1 MIVYVE
7 KIIVIHLKEF
17 NKTIIIKL
25 IYQMNTIN
33 KEDMNIT
40 KKTFTLIIPL
50 IFILIIISGCS
61 ESDENANK
69 IDKITDTE
77 KIFTIDD
84 LIKTGFKKNKTYKTD
99 DLPGAN
105 SAYYGFT
112 SKKDSNGKRVSVDYE
127 VRFFDSHEDAKN
139 IGVSLVEERVGK
151 EAKLTKNDATWKEGG
166 KEARTCGGD
175 SGHGKGYSLVVA
187 SSTCNLAKYNDYYIY
202 GNMIL
207 LCQGKDDLESQKNCN
222 EILLILENPSP

>member
-61 ESDENANK
+61 ESDENANM

-84 LIKTGFKKNKTYKTD
+84 LTKTGFKKNKTYKTD

-112 SKKDSNGKRVSVDYE
+112 SKKDSNGKRISVDYE

-151 EAKLTKNDATWKEGG
+151 EAKLTKNDATWKEGV

>member
-50 IFILIIISGCS
+50 IFILIISGCS
-61 ESDENANK
+61 GSDENANK

-84 LIKTGFKKNKTYKTD
+84 LTKTGFKKNKTYKTD

-151 EAKLTKNDATWKEGG
+151 DAKLTKNDATWKEGV

-222 EILLILENPSP
+222 EILLILENPRP

>member
-50 IFILIIISGCS
+50 IFILIISGCS
-61 ESDENANK
+61 GSDENANK
-69 IDKITDTE
+69 IDKFTDTE

-84 LIKTGFKKNKTYKTD
+84 FINT
-99 DLPGAN
+99 
-105 SAYYGFT
+105 
-112 SKKDSNGKRVSVDYE
+112 
-127 VRFFDSHEDAKN
+127 
-139 IGVSLVEERVGK
+139 
-151 EAKLTKNDATWKEGG
+151 
-166 KEARTCGGD
+166 
-175 SGHGKGYSLVVA
+175 
-187 SSTCNLAKYNDYYIY
+187 
-202 GNMIL
+202 
-207 LCQGKDDLESQKNCN
+207 
-222 EILLILENPSP
+222 

>member
-50 IFILIIISGCS
+50 IFILIISGCS
-61 ESDENANK
+61 GSDENANK

-84 LIKTGFKKNKTYKTD
+84 LTKTGFKKNKTYKTD

-112 SKKDSNGKRVSVDYE
+112 SKKDSNGKRISVDYE

-151 EAKLTKNDATWKEGG
+151 DAKLTKNDATWKEGV

>member
-112 SKKDSNGKRVSVDYE
+112 SKKDSNGKRISVDYE

-151 EAKLTKNDATWKEGG
+151 DAKLTKNDATWKEGV

>member
-84 LIKTGFKKNKTYKTD
+84 LTKTGFKKNKTYKTD

-151 EAKLTKNDATWKEGG
+151 DAKLTKNDATWKEGV

>member
-151 EAKLTKNDATWKEGG
+151 EAKLTKNDATWKEGV

>member
-50 IFILIIISGCS
+50 IFILIISGCS
-61 ESDENANK
+61 GSDENANK
-69 IDKITDTE
+69 IDNITDTE

-84 LIKTGFKKNKTYKTD
+84 LTKTGFKKNKTYKTD

-112 SKKDSNGKRVSVDYE
+112 SKKDSNGKRISVDYE

-151 EAKLTKNDATWKEGG
+151 DAKLTKNDATWKEGV

>member
-1 MIVYVE
+1 MIKNKFTPYILLTTVLFLLLSCGSQQDQLPGANIE
-7 KIIVIHLKEF
+7 KIS
-17 NKTIIIKL
+17 N
-25 IYQMNTIN
+25 
-33 KEDMNIT
+33 
-40 KKTFTLIIPL
+40 P
-50 IFILIIISGCS
+50 
-61 ESDENANK
+61 
-69 IDKITDTE
+69 DKNL
-77 KIFTIDD
+77 TIDD
-84 LIKTGFKKNKTYKTD
+84 ITAVGFKKNKTYKTD

-112 SKKDSNGKRVSVDYE
+112 SKKDSNGKRISVDYE

-151 EAKLTKNDATWKEGG
+151 DAKLTKNDATWKEGV

>member
-77 KIFTIDD
+77 KF
-84 LIKTGFKKNKTYKTD
+84 
-99 DLPGAN
+99 
-105 SAYYGFT
+105 
-112 SKKDSNGKRVSVDYE
+112 
-127 VRFFDSHEDAKN
+127 
-139 IGVSLVEERVGK
+139 
-151 EAKLTKNDATWKEGG
+151 
-166 KEARTCGGD
+166 
-175 SGHGKGYSLVVA
+175 
-187 SSTCNLAKYNDYYIY
+187 
-202 GNMIL
+202 
-207 LCQGKDDLESQKNCN
+207 SQ
-222 EILLILENPSP
+222 

>member
-1 MIVYVE
+1 
-7 KIIVIHLKEF
+7 
-17 NKTIIIKL
+17 
-25 IYQMNTIN
+25 MNTIN

-50 IFILIIISGCS
+50 IFILIISGCS
-61 ESDENANK
+61 GSDENANK

-84 LIKTGFKKNKTYKTD
+84 LTKTGFKKNKTYKTD

-112 SKKDSNGKRVSVDYE
+112 SKKDSNGKRISVDYE

-151 EAKLTKNDATWKEGG
+151 DAKLTT
-166 KEARTCGGD
+166 TTTTTYC
-175 SGHGKGYSLVVA
+175 
-187 SSTCNLAKYNDYYIY
+187 
-202 GNMIL
+202 
-207 LCQGKDDLESQKNCN
+207 
-222 EILLILENPSP
+222 

>member
-1 MIVYVE
+1 
-7 KIIVIHLKEF
+7 
-17 NKTIIIKL
+17 
-25 IYQMNTIN
+25 MNTIN

-50 IFILIIISGCS
+50 IFILIISGCS
-61 ESDENANK
+61 WSDENANK

-84 LIKTGFKKNKTYKTD
+84 LTKTGFKKNKTYKTD

-112 SKKDSNGKRVSVDYE
+112 SKKDSNGKRISVDYE

-151 EAKLTKNDATWKEGG
+151 DAKLTKNDATWKEGV

>member
-84 LIKTGFKKNKTYKTD
+84 LTKTGFKKNKTYKTD

-112 SKKDSNGKRVSVDYE
+112 SKKDSNGKRISVDYE

-151 EAKLTKNDATWKEGG
+151 DAKLTKNDATWKEGV

>member
-84 LIKTGFKKNKTYKTD
+84 LTKTGFKKNKTYKTD

-151 EAKLTKNDATWKEGG
+151 EAKLTKNDATWKEGV

>member
-1 MIVYVE
+1 
-7 KIIVIHLKEF
+7 
-17 NKTIIIKL
+17 
-25 IYQMNTIN
+25 MNTIN

-84 LIKTGFKKNKTYKTD
+84 LTKTGFKKNKTYKTD

-112 SKKDSNGKRVSVDYE
+112 SKKDSNGKRISVDYE

-151 EAKLTKNDATWKEGG
+151 DAKLTKNDATWKEGV

>member
-1 MIVYVE
+1 
-7 KIIVIHLKEF
+7 
-17 NKTIIIKL
+17 
-25 IYQMNTIN
+25 MNTIN

-84 LIKTGFKKNKTYKTD
+84 LTKTGFKKNKTYKTD

-151 EAKLTKNDATWKEGG
+151 DAKLTKNDATWKEGV

-175 SGHGKGYSLVVA
+175 SEHGKGYSLVVA

>member
-50 IFILIIISGCS
+50 IFILIISGCS
-61 ESDENANK
+61 GSDENANK

-84 LIKTGFKKNKTYKTD
+84 LTKTGFKKNKTYKTD

-112 SKKDSNGKRVSVDYE
+112 SKKDSNGKRISVDYE

-151 EAKLTKNDATWKEGG
+151 EAKLTKNDATWKEGV

>member
-61 ESDENANK
+61 GSNENANK

-151 EAKLTKNDATWKEGG
+151 EAKLTKNDATWKEGV

>member
-151 EAKLTKNDATWKEGG
+151 DAKLTKNDATWKEGV

>member
-50 IFILIIISGCS
+50 IFILIISGCS
-61 ESDENANK
+61 GSDENANK

-84 LIKTGFKKNKTYKTD
+84 LTKTGFKKNKTYKTD

-151 EAKLTKNDATWKEGG
+151 EAKLTKNDATWKEGV

>member
-151 EAKLTKNDATWKEGG
+151 DAKLTKNDATWKEGV

-222 EILLILENPSP
+222 EILLILENPRP

>member
-50 IFILIIISGCS
+50 IFILIISGCS
-61 ESDENANK
+61 GSDENANK

-112 SKKDSNGKRVSVDYE
+112 SKKDSNGKRISVDYE

-151 EAKLTKNDATWKEGG
+151 DAKLTKNDATWKEGV

>member
-1 MIVYVE
+1 LIVYVE

-50 IFILIIISGCS
+50 IFILIISGCS
-61 ESDENANK
+61 GSDENANK

-84 LIKTGFKKNKTYKTD
+84 LTKTGFKKNKTYKTD

-112 SKKDSNGKRVSVDYE
+112 SKKDSNGKRISVDYE

-151 EAKLTKNDATWKEGG
+151 DAKLTKNDATWKEGV